1 MAEGP
6 LAIFA
11 GAGGLP
17 RAIGAE
23 VAASGR
29 EVVYF
34 PLRGQADAGA
44 FADTRHHEVRFGQIA
59 GFLRKLEIVG
69 AREVVFAGQVH
80 RPSLWDLAIDH
91 GTFRALPLLFRS
103 RRGGDDA
110 VLATLTALLDT
121 VGVRVVSAA
130 EVAPRLVAPN
140 GLIAGRPP
148 SARDLSE
155 IRLGFDVLAALGPL
169 DVGQSVVVVAGRVAA
184 IEAAEG
190 TDAMLARVAELTRIG
205 RLRPSAGGVLV
216 KAPKPGQQLRHDMPV
231 IGARTVAGAAEAGLS
246 CIALGARGVLLAD
259 GTEAARAA
267 ERAGLSITGIADT
280 RFPP

>member
-23 VAASGR
+23 VAATGR

-34 PLRGQADAGA
+34 PLRGQADIGA
-44 FADTRHHEVRFGQIA
+44 FADTRHHEVRIGEIA
-59 GFLRKLEIVG
+59 GFLKKLKDAG
-69 AREVVFAGQVH
+69 AREIVFAGQVH
-80 RPSLWDLAIDH
+80 RPALKDLTIDRGAI
-91 GTFRALPLLFRS
+91 RALPLLFRS

-110 VLATLTALLDT
+110 VLATLTALLET
-121 VGVRVVSAA
+121 VGVRVLSAA
-130 EVAPRLVAPN
+130 EVAPRLVAPD
-140 GLIAGRPP
+140 GLIAGKPP
-148 SARDLSE
+148 SAQDMSE

-190 TDAMLARVAELTRIG
+190 TDAMLARVADLTRMG
-205 RLRPSAGGVLV
+205 RLRASAGGVLV

-231 IGARTVAGAAEAGLS
+231 IGAQTVASAAAAGLS
-246 CIALGARGVLLAD
+246 RIALGAKGVLLAD
-259 GTEAARAA
+259 GTETVRAA
-267 ERAGLSITGIADT
+267 ERAGLSITGVADP